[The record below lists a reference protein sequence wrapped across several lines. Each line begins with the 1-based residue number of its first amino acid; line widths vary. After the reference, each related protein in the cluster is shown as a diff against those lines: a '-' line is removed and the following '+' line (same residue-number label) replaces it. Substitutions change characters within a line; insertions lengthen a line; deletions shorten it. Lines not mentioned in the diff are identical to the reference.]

1 MSLLASMGR
10 WLVVGGLVI
19 AMLGG
24 VLWLAA
30 RLFPNL
36 SQFPGTVRVQSGGLT
51 CVIPILASIIFS
63 IILSLLLNLVARFFN
78 K

>member
-1 MSLLASMGR
+1 MSFLALMGR

-19 AMLGG
+19 AALGG
-24 VLWLAA
+24 FLWLAA

-36 SQFPGTVRVQSGGLT
+36 NQFPGTIRVQSGGLT
-51 CVIPILASIIFS
+51 CVIPILASIILS
-63 IILSLLLNLVARFFN
+63 IVLTLLLNLAARLFI